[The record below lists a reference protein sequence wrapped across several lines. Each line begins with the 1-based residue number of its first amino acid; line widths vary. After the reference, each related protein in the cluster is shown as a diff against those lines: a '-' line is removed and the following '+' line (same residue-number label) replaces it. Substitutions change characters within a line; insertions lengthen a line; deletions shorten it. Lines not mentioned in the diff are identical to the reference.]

1 MNTEENVMTSTDG
14 QFIPEDES
22 NSKYRSE
29 DSLSRF
35 TALAAPLM
43 DQDFPWIDIEED
55 IMIPAQQCDCY
66 QRGELNRL
74 STVFSMMLEKMVMVM
89 LCTLDAY
96 LSTEDLQQVLGQ
108 FVDSMQDLSRAAANA
123 RENTPVDAFRLGLLE
138 ELRHGRF

>member
-1 MNTEENVMTSTDG
+1 MTSTDE
-14 QFIPEDES
+14 QFIPEDDS
-22 NSKYRSE
+22 NSKYK

-35 TALAAPLM
+35 VALAAPFM

-55 IMIPAQQCDCY
+55 IMVPAQQCDCY

-74 STVFSMMLEKMVMVM
+74 STVFSMMLEKMVIAM
-89 LCTLDAY
+89 LCTLDGY

-108 FVDSMQDLSRAAANA
+108 FVDSMQDLTRAAANA

-138 ELRHGRF
+138 ELRNGRF